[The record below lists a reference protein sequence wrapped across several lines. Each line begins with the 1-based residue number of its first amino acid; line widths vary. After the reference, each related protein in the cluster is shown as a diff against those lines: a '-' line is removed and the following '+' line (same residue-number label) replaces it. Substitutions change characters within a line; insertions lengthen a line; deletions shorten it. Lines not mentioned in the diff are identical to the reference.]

1 MNQELIMSIIEKSVV
16 SGMAL
21 WLMKIVSEKLSEISE
36 RIGELNGRISEL
48 CVSMQYTFRG
58 DRTE

>member
-1 MNQELIMSIIEKSVV
+1 MNQELIISIIEKSVV

-48 CVSMQYTFRG
+48 CFSMQYINRG
-58 DRTE
+58 NSSE